1 MDKISSVSTLTLDT
15 VVQTD
20 FIDFKL
26 NFINGKMIDMFYK
39 LEKNIKPLKLL

>member
-1 MDKISSVSTLTLDT
+1 MDKISLVSTLTL
-15 VVQTD
+15 QTEY